1 MFIERNLPGSA
12 IDASLKLKTTRERKS
27 AERTG
32 LWAVRLI
39 GRTLASRE
47 EGSSLVEIALVSQI
61 MFLFAFG
68 MIAMCLAFYSYSGI
82 SEAAREASRYAI
94 THGSTS
100 SAPVTDLTAYV
111 KGLGFL
117 NKSLLGVTTTY
128 LPGPGVAVC
137 APTPCVN
144 TPGNYVQVTVTYQ
157 YAWRVPYMTSKT
169 ISMSSS
175 SKMVV
180 VQ

>member
-1 MFIERNLPGSA
+1 
-12 IDASLKLKTTRERKS
+12 
-27 AERTG
+27 
-32 LWAVRLI
+32 
-39 GRTLASRE
+39 LACGE

-61 MFLFAFG
+61 MFLFVFG
-68 MIAMCLAFYSYSGI
+68 MIAMCLAFYSYNGI
-82 SEAAREASRYAI
+82 SEAAREATRYAI
-94 THGSTS
+94 MHGATS
-100 SAPVTDLTAYV
+100 SAPVSDLTAYV
-111 KGLGFL
+111 KGMGFL
-117 NKSLLGVTTTY
+117 NNALLGVTTTY
-128 LPGPGVAVC
+128 FPGPGVGAC
-137 APTPCVN
+137 SPMPCVN